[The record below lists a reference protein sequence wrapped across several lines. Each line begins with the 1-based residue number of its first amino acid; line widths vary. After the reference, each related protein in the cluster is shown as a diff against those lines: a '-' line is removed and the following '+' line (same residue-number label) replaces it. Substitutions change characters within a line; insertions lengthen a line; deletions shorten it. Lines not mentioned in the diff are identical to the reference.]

1 MDTINGY
8 WYIAAA
14 GSELKE
20 KPIKLKVEGESLV
33 LWRDRAGKPQ
43 ALRDRCAHRGMA
55 LSAGKV
61 VDGCIQCPYHGYT
74 YDGEGRPIRFSS
86 IRAFSGMKTRIR
98 CRRG

>member
-14 GSELKE
+14 GAELKE

-61 VDGCIQCPYHGYT
+61 VDGCTGIPMT
-74 YDGEGRPIRFSS
+74 ERDAS
-86 IRAFSGMKTRIR
+86 RIFHHSAVESASPR
-98 CRRG
+98 